1 MLKYWNMAFESI
13 IDFLYPVNLS
23 HILEDNELKEG
34 QIGKSI
40 DIFQDIFPDLTH
52 ADIVIATCDEL
63 RGDGQLGSA
72 SAETDAVRKELY
84 SLYYWH
90 KHIKL
95 ADIGKIKTGMHLS
108 DTYAAIKTVAKEIIQ
123 RNKIF
128 LLIGGSH
135 DLSLAVYEAYR
146 EMNKIIEVT
155 GVDAYI
161 DLSMDNPVRSKNF
174 LMELLTGD
182 PNFIRHYNH
191 IGFQSYYI
199 HPHMLETMDKLR
211 FDCYRLGKVKEQM
224 EEMEPSFRS
233 SDMMMFDVAALGAA
247 TFWEGSSP
255 NGFNGEEACTLM
267 KFAGMSDRLKA
278 VGIYGYQQ
286 KRDPQL
292 TLAKQISQMIWYY
305 IDGVQYG
312 RTEANLNEQEMFI
325 ECHLEFAAIETTFL
339 KSRKTG
345 RWWMKMPDGKY
356 VPCSEND
363 FNAAGNNEL
372 PERWLRLQER
382 S

>member
-13 IDFLYPVNLS
+13 VDFLDPVDLAL
-23 HILEDNELKEG
+23 ILEDGDLKEG

-40 DIFQDIFPDLTH
+40 EIFQDEFPDLTH

-63 RGDGQLGSA
+63 RGDGQLGTA
-72 SAETDAVRKELY
+72 SAETDAIRKELY
-84 SLYYWH
+84 SLYNWH
-90 KHIKL
+90 KQIQL
-95 ADIGKIKTGMHLS
+95 ADIGKIKIGMHVA

-123 RNKIF
+123 QNKIF

-155 GVDAYI
+155 GIDAYI
-161 DLSMDNPVRSKNF
+161 DLSLDNPVRSKNF

-211 FDCYRLGKVKEQM
+211 FDCHRLGKVKENI
-224 EEMEPSFRS
+224 EEMEPAFRS

-247 TFWEGSSP
+247 TFWDGSSP

-267 KFAGMSDRLKA
+267 KYAGMSDRLKA
-278 VGIYGYQQ
+278 LGIYGYHK

-292 TLAKQISQMIWYY
+292 NLAKQISQMIWYY

-312 RTEANLNEQEMFI
+312 RTEASLNERDMFI

-356 VPCSEND
+356 VPCAESD
-363 FNAAGNNEL
+363 FNIAGNNEL

-382 S
+382 R

>member
-13 IDFLYPVNLS
+13 IDFLDPVNLP
-23 HILEDNELKEG
+23 HTLEDSELKEG

-40 DIFQDIFPDLTH
+40 EIFQDIFPDLTY

-233 SDMMMFDVAALGAA
+233 SDMMMFDIAALGAA

>member
-1 MLKYWNMAFESI
+1 MAFESI
-13 IDFLYPVNLS
+13 IDFLYPVNLP

-40 DIFQDIFPDLTH
+40 DIFQNIFPDLTH

>member
-1 MLKYWNMAFESI
+1 MAFESI
-13 IDFLYPVNLS
+13 IDFLDPVDLPQ
-23 HILEDNELKEG
+23 ILEDGDLKEG
-34 QIGKSI
+34 QFGKSI
-40 DIFQDIFPDLTH
+40 DMFQDAFPDLTH
-52 ADIVIATCDEL
+52 ADIIIASCDEL

-84 SLYYWH
+84 SLYSWH
-90 KHIKL
+90 EQIKL
-95 ADIGKIKTGMHLS
+95 ADIGKIKIGMHVS

-123 RNKIF
+123 QNKVF

-161 DLSMDNPVRSKNF
+161 DLSLDNPVRSKNF

-191 IGFQSYYI
+191 MGFQSYYI

-211 FDCYRLGKVKEQM
+211 FDCYRLGKVKENI

-233 SDMMMFDVAALGAA
+233 SDMAMFDVAALGAA
-247 TFWEGSSP
+247 TFWDGSSP

-267 KFAGMSDRLKA
+267 RYAGMSDRLKA
-278 VGIYGYQQ
+278 LGIYGYDK

-292 TLAKQISQMIWYY
+292 NLAKQISQMIWYY

-356 VPCSEND
+356 VPCTESD

>member
-1 MLKYWNMAFESI
+1 MAFESI
-13 IDFLYPVNLS
+13 IDFLDPVDLPQ
-23 HILEDNELKEG
+23 ILEDGDLKEG
-34 QIGKSI
+34 QFGKSI
-40 DIFQDIFPDLTH
+40 DMFQDAFPDLTH
-52 ADIVIATCDEL
+52 ADIIIASCDEL

-90 KHIKL
+90 KQINL
-95 ADIGKIKTGMHLS
+95 ADIGKIKIGMHVS

-123 RNKIF
+123 QNKIF

-155 GVDAYI
+155 GIDAYI
-161 DLSMDNPVRSKNF
+161 DLSLDNPIRSKNF

-191 IGFQSYYI
+191 MGFQSYYI

-211 FDCYRLGKVKEQM
+211 FDCYRLGKVKENI

-233 SDMMMFDVAALGAA
+233 SDMAMFDVAALRAA
-247 TFWEGSSP
+247 TFWDGSSP

-267 KFAGMSDRLKA
+267 RYAGMSDRLKA
-278 VGIYGYQQ
+278 LGIYGYDK

-292 TLAKQISQMIWYY
+292 NLAKQISQMIWYY

-356 VPCSEND
+356 VPCTESD

>member
-1 MLKYWNMAFESI
+1 MAFESI
-13 IDFLYPVNLS
+13 IDFLDPVDLPQ
-23 HILEDNELKEG
+23 ILEDGDLKEG
-34 QIGKSI
+34 QFGKSI
-40 DIFQDIFPDLTH
+40 DMFQDAFPDLTH
-52 ADIVIATCDEL
+52 ADIIIASCDEL

-90 KHIKL
+90 KQIKL
-95 ADIGKIKTGMHLS
+95 ADIGKIKIGMHVS

-123 RNKIF
+123 QKKVF

-155 GVDAYI
+155 GIDAYI
-161 DLSMDNPVRSKNF
+161 DLSLDNPVRSKNF

-191 IGFQSYYI
+191 MGFQSYYI

-211 FDCYRLGKVKEQM
+211 FDCYRLGKVKENI

-233 SDMMMFDVAALGAA
+233 SDMAMFDVAALGAA
-247 TFWEGSSP
+247 TFWDGSSP

-267 KFAGMSDRLKA
+267 RYAGMSDRLKA
-278 VGIYGYQQ
+278 LGIYGYDK

-292 TLAKQISQMIWYY
+292 NLAKQISQMIWYY

-356 VPCSEND
+356 VPCTESD

>member
-13 IDFLYPVNLS
+13 IDFLDPVDLP
-23 HILEDNELKEG
+23 HVLEDGDLKEG

-40 DIFQDIFPDLTH
+40 DIFQDAFPDLTH
-52 ADIVIATCDEL
+52 ADIVIASCDEL

-90 KHIKL
+90 KQIKL
-95 ADIGKIKTGMHLS
+95 ADIGKVKTGMHVS
-108 DTYAAIKTVAKEIIQ
+108 DTYAAIKTVAKEVIQ
-123 RNKIF
+123 QNKIF

-135 DLSLAVYEAYR
+135 DLVLAVYEAYR
-146 EMNKIIEVT
+146 EMNKVIEVT
-155 GVDAYI
+155 GIDAYI
-161 DLSMDNPVRSKNF
+161 DLSLDNPVRSKNF

-191 IGFQSYYI
+191 MGFQSYYI

-211 FDCYRLGKVKEQM
+211 FDCYRLGKVKEHI

-233 SDMMMFDVAALGAA
+233 SDMVMFDVAALGAA
-247 TFWEGSSP
+247 TFWDGSSP

-267 KFAGMSDRLKA
+267 RYAGMSDQLKA
-278 VGIYGYQQ
+278 LGIYGYDK

-292 TLAKQISQMIWYY
+292 NLAKQIAQMIWYY

-312 RTEANLNEQEMFI
+312 RTEANLNEQDMFI

-356 VPCSEND
+356 VPCAESD

-382 S
+382 N